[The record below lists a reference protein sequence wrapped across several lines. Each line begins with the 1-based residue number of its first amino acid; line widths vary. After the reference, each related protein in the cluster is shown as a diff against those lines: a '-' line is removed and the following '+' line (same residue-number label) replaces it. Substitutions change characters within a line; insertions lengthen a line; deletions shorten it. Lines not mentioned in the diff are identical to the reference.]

1 MAIIIVNQILKMLII
16 LLIGYICYRLRLVD
30 QKGNTTM
37 ANLLLMVVNPLV
49 AVMSLQTEY
58 QPELLKGLAIS
69 YLLAFAA
76 HGIAILVSQLLI
88 HKTGNDEYSI
98 EQFNCVYSNCGFIGI
113 PLIQSILGN
122 EGVFY
127 LTAYMTTFN
136 ILSWTHGVA
145 LMTGKASWQ
154 TMKKG
159 LLSPMIFGCAA
170 GLLLFIFRIRIPSVP
185 ADAFTYV
192 ANMNTPLAMLIAG
205 FSVAQTDLVKM
216 VKKPRIY
223 MLSALKL
230 LLVPSLVL
238 ILLMLIPVKRE
249 IALTILV
256 ASACP
261 AAATGTAFSL
271 KFDKNYRYSSEI
283 YAFTTLASLGTIPI
297 FVFAADH
304 FLL

>member
-1 MAIIIVNQILKMLII
+1 MAILIVNQILKMLII
-16 LLIGYICYRLRLVD
+16 LLIGYFCYKIKLVD
-30 QKGNTTM
+30 QQGNTMM

-49 AVMSLQTEY
+49 AVMSLQTDY
-58 QPELLKGLAIS
+58 RPELLKGLAIS

-76 HGIAILVSQLLI
+76 HGIAIMVSHLLI
-88 HKTGNDEYSI
+88 RKTGNEEYSI
-98 EQFNCVYSNCGFIGI
+98 ERFNCVYSNCGFIGI
-113 PLIQSILGN
+113 PLIQSILGS

-136 ILSWTHGVA
+136 ILSWTHGIA
-145 LMTGKASWQ
+145 LMTGKASWK

-170 GLLLFIFRIRIPSVP
+170 GLLLFIFQIRIPSVP

-205 FSVAQTDLVKM
+205 FSVAQTDLGKM
-216 VKKPRIY
+216 VQNPKIY
-223 MLSALKL
+223 LISALKL
-230 LLVPSLVL
+230 FLIPSLVL
-238 ILLMLIPVKRE
+238 ILLMLVPVKRE

-256 ASACP
+256 ASSCP

-271 KFDKNYRYSSEI
+271 KFGKNYRYSSEI
-283 YAFTTLASLGTIPI
+283 YAFSTLASLATIPI